1 MSPDQKPEWFEIAET
16 DNAASPRKVAK
27 TIPMLALAGAVAI
40 ISIGTIFTQTQ
51 EESPASAVEKV
62 TATTAHV
69 DPVKTST
76 KASTGVT
83 TVTPAAGSASMEQTN
98 PNPLLNNE
106 SDPNLAA
113 SEAPVPQV
121 TEDEEPGP
129 VPKVNATIKAPTSIK
144 TPTIGVKPPKGGEH
158 EGNEHEGGDDG
169 EEGEDD

>member
-1 MSPDQKPEWFEIAET
+1 MSSDQKPEWFEIAET

-40 ISIGTIFTQTQ
+40 IGIGTIFTQTQ

-62 TATTAHV
+62 AATTAPV

-98 PNPLLNNE
+98 PQPIVNNE
-106 SDPNLAA
+106 SDSNLAPA
-113 SEAPVPQV
+113 PKVTEDEEPAPVPQV
-121 TEDEEPGP
+121 T
-129 VPKVNATIKAPTSIK
+129 ATIKAPTSIK

-158 EGNEHEGGDDG
+158 EGNEHEGGDDD